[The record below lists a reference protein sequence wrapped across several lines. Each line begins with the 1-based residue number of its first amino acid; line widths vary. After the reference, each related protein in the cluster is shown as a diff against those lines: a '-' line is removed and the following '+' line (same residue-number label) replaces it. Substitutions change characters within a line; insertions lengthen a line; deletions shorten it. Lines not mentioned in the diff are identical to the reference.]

1 MENTQ
6 KRGKTMANANFQV
19 SSKLPDGRIFVIA
32 GDTADEFKGNLTH
45 ILGDIGADSLISTMA
60 VSIEGAPTSMAQAVG
75 NLAQGL
81 GATPVSA
88 PTQTFSP
95 STGPSSRAC
104 KHGEMTK
111 RTGAGAKGP
120 WKAFM
125 CPSPKGTPD
134 QCEPVWIRRT
144 DADWNSF

>member
-1 MENTQ
+1 
-6 KRGKTMANANFQV
+6 MANANFQV

-32 GDTADEFKGNLTH
+32 GDTATEFKGNLTH
-45 ILGDIGADSLISTMA
+45 ILGDIGAENLISTMA
-60 VSIEGAPTSMAQAVG
+60 SSVEGAPTTMAQAVG

-81 GATPVSA
+81 GATPVPA

-95 STGPSSRAC
+95 STGPSGRSC